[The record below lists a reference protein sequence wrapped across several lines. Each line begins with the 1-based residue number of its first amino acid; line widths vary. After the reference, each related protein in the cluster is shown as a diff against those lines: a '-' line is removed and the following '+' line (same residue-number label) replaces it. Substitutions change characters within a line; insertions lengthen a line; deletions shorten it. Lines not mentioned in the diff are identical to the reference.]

1 MGTTSNPVAASRPSL
16 RFKTLLAT
24 ILSLG
29 LVVCGYFSIRQQ
41 ISYRLPSDGIAWVD
55 SGSGV
60 RAWLVT
66 PGSAGALAGIRPGD
80 EIRAID
86 GAPVTSAAAATREVF
101 QSGIGAH
108 LTYDLERNGHALE
121 TTLTVEREHHPSSPR
136 GYLDAVGVIYLFV
149 GGFILFRRWS
159 AAKSL
164 HFYFF
169 CLTSFVLFVFHYT
182 GKLNSFDQMVY
193 WLNVAATLL
202 QPAIF
207 LHFCLTFPKPVGVLR
222 QHRWLAFLLYLP
234 ALALGSFH
242 LLAMAGAWG
251 DVRSAL
257 WLADRVE
264 SIYFAG
270 LFILG
275 GAVLEHSYRTSRMP
289 LRKQQLKWVT
299 RGTYV
304 AVVPYAVLYAVP
316 YFLGIVPAPWMQLSA
331 LSLIFLPI
339 TFGYALVRYRLMD
352 VDIIFRRGMAYTLAT
367 AVIVGLYFALI
378 GLFADYFRSQVR
390 DLGRGGWILALMV
403 TAVLFQPFVNWIQAR
418 LDRFFNPERYDYRRT
433 LLEFARELTAELRV
447 GRLVEQVTERLSE
460 TLGVERVAVI
470 LAPVEGAAG
479 GQAFTSGM
487 RLAAARGF
495 NPPNAPDWSFLDPFR
510 PEFDK
515 GYLFFENVRRD
526 PGSSRAAAS
535 TIEELDLHY
544 YLPFKIKDRT
554 LGYLGLGKT
563 RQGDYLSS
571 EDVDLLRTIASYVS
585 IALENARLYG
595 SLERHAEEQRAL
607 HDFSESIIESIS
619 AGVLSIDLEG
629 RIGSW
634 NSALEKLYGLSR
646 SEAVGRPLDQ
656 VLPVEL
662 LVELPTR
669 PDAAESRSLYK
680 FRLAAPGGREIVA
693 NISATPLVDQAGRVI
708 GRLLIFNDLT
718 DRVSL
723 EDQLVQAEKLS
734 SIGLLAAGVAHEV
747 NTPLAVIASQGQM
760 LLRQLGPEDA
770 QARTLERIVKQ
781 AFRASDIVNSL
792 LKFSRVSGS
801 EFTELD
807 INKVIQETLALLEP
821 MLKASRVSLNLQLA
835 EELPHVWG
843 NSGKLQQV
851 FMNLLVNARDAM
863 PKGGELTVA
872 TERENGS
879 VRVEVC
885 DTGIGIAPD
894 HLGKIFDPFFT
905 TKAKSRGTGLGLA
918 VSYGIIREHSGNVEV
933 ESRPGQGSTFRVEF
947 PALRKAAHAV

>member
-1 MGTTSNPVAASRPSL
+1 VPTTPNPAIPSRPSL
-16 RFKTLLAT
+16 RFTTLFAT
-24 ILSLG
+24 ALSLG
-29 LVVCGYFSIRQQ
+29 LVVCGYFSLRQQ
-41 ISYRLPSDGIAWVD
+41 GSYRLPSDGVAWVD

-60 RAWLVT
+60 QAWLVT
-66 PGSAGALAGIRPGD
+66 PGGSGDLAGIRRGD
-80 EIRAID
+80 LLKAIND
-86 GAPVTSAAAATREVF
+86 APVSSAAAAVREVF
-101 QSGIGAH
+101 QGGVGAR
-108 LTYDLERNGHALE
+108 LTYDLDRNGQPFE
-121 TTLTVEREHHPSSPR
+121 TSLNVEAEHHPGIPR
-136 GYLDAVGVIYLFV
+136 GYLDAVGLIYLFV

-182 GKLNSFDQMVY
+182 GKLNSFDQTVY

-207 LHFCLTFPKPVGVLR
+207 LHFCLTFPKPVMAMR
-222 QHRWLAFLLYLP
+222 HRRWIAPLLYVP
-234 ALALGSFH
+234 ALALGAFH
-242 LLAMAGAWG
+242 VLAMAGAWG

-257 WLADRVE
+257 WLADRTE
-264 SIYFAG
+264 SIYLAA
-270 LFILG
+270 LFIMG

-304 AVVPYAVLYAVP
+304 AVVPYALLYAVP
-316 YFLGIVPAPWMQLSA
+316 YFLGIIPEPWMQLSA

-367 AVIVGLYFALI
+367 AVIVGMYFALI

-447 GRLVEQVTERLSE
+447 DRLLDQVTQRLSE
-460 TLGVERVAVI
+460 TLGVERLAVI
-470 LAPVEGAAG
+470 LAPAEAPASNGTFTEGI
-479 GQAFTSGM
+479 T
-487 RLAAARGF
+487 LASARGF
-495 NPPNAPDWSFLDPFR
+495 TAPVSSDWSFLDPRR

-515 GYLFFENVRRD
+515 GYLFYENVRRV
-526 PGSSRAAAS
+526 PGASPAAAA

-544 YLPFKIKDRT
+544 YLPFRIKDRT

-571 EDVDLLRTIASYVS
+571 EDVDLLKTIASYVS

-646 SEAVGRPLDQ
+646 EQAVGRNLSEI
-656 VLPVEL
+656 LPPEL

-669 PDAAESRSLYK
+669 PDAPESRSLYK
-680 FRLAAPGGREIVA
+680 FRLVTFGGREVVA
-693 NISATPLVDQAGRVI
+693 NISATPLVDQAGKVI

-718 DRVSL
+718 ERVSL

-760 LLRQLGPEDA
+760 LLRQLAAEDA
-770 QARTLERIVKQ
+770 HARTLERIVKQ

-807 INKVIQETLALLEP
+807 INKVIQETLALFEP
-821 MLKASRVSLNLQLA
+821 MLKASKVSLNLQLDP
-835 EELPHVWG
+835 ELPYVRG

-863 PKGGELTVA
+863 PKGGEITVA

-885 DTGIGIAPD
+885 DTGVGIAPD

-933 ESRPGQGSTFRVEF
+933 ESRPGHGSTFRLEF
-947 PALRKAAHAV
+947 PALRKTAHAV

>member
-1 MGTTSNPVAASRPSL
+1 MATLANPVTASRPSL
-16 RFKTLLAT
+16 RFRTLLAT
-24 ILSLG
+24 VLSLG
-29 LVVCGYFSIRQQ
+29 LVVCGFFSIRQQ
-41 ISYRLPSDGIAWVD
+41 ISYRLPSDGVAWVD
-55 SGSGV
+55 SASGV
-60 RAWLVT
+60 QAWLVT
-66 PGSAGALAGIRPGD
+66 PGGAGDLAGIRPGD
-80 EIRAID
+80 VLKAVND
-86 GAPVTSAAAATREVF
+86 VPVASAAAATRQVF
-101 QSGIGAH
+101 ESGIGAQ
-108 LTYDLERNGHALE
+108 LTYGLDRNGQP
-121 TTLTVEREHHPSSPR
+121 TRTIVTVERESHSGPPR
-136 GYLDAVGVIYLFV
+136 GYLDAVGLIYLFV

-182 GKLNSFDQMVY
+182 GKLNSFDQTVY
-193 WLNVAATLL
+193 WLNVAATLF

-207 LHFCLTFPKPVGVLR
+207 LHFCLTFPKPVALLR
-222 QHRWLAFLLYLP
+222 QKRWLAPLLYVPGLV
-234 ALALGSFH
+234 LGAFH
-242 LLAMAGAWG
+242 VLAMWGAWG
-251 DVRSAL
+251 DVRSAV

-264 SIYFAG
+264 SIYLAG

-304 AVVPYAVLYAVP
+304 AVAPYALLYAVP
-316 YFLGIVPAPWMQLSA
+316 YFLGIVPPPWMQFSA

-367 AVIVGLYFALI
+367 AVIVGMYFALI
-378 GLFADYFRSQVR
+378 GLFADFFRSQVR

-447 GRLVEQVTERLSE
+447 DRLLDQVTQRLAE

-470 LAPVEGAAG
+470 LGPADTPPDGTDCAR
-479 GQAFTSGM
+479 GM
-487 RLAAARGF
+487 RLAAARGLS
-495 NPPNAPDWSFLDPFR
+495 APLAADWSFLDPGR
-510 PEFDK
+510 AELAK
-515 GYLFFENVRRD
+515 GYLFYENVRRVQEVS
-526 PGSSRAAAS
+526 PAAAA

-563 RQGDYLSS
+563 RHGDYLSS
-571 EDVDLLRTIASYVS
+571 EDVDLLKTIASYVS

-595 SLERHAEEQRAL
+595 SLERQADEQRAL

-619 AGVLSIDLEG
+619 AGVLSIDLAG
-629 RIGSW
+629 RVGSW
-634 NSALEKLYGLSR
+634 NSALEKLYGWPR
-646 SEAVGRPLDQ
+646 SKAVGKMLGDI
-656 VLPVEL
+656 LPPEL

-680 FRLAAPGGREIVA
+680 FRLATPGGREVVA
-693 NISATPLVDQAGRVI
+693 NISTTPLVDQGGKVI

-718 DRVSL
+718 ERVSL

-760 LLRQLGPEDA
+760 LLRQLPAEDA
-770 QARTLERIVKQ
+770 QARTLERIIKQ

-801 EFTELD
+801 EFAELD
-807 INKVIQETLALLEP
+807 INKVMQETLALVEP
-821 MLKASRVSLNLQLA
+821 MLKASKVSLNLQLA
-835 EELPHVWG
+835 EDLPCVRG
-843 NSGKLQQV
+843 NAGKLQQV

-863 PKGGELTVA
+863 PRGGELTVA

-885 DTGIGIAPD
+885 DTGMGIAPD

-933 ESRPGQGSTFRVEF
+933 ESRLGHGSTFRLEF
-947 PALRKAAHAV
+947 PALRKTVHAV